1 MEIVN
6 KLIELKLL
14 DVVFT
19 SDGKEY
25 VTPQQLNRE
34 IQDELF
40 VNGGLKLHKPQR
52 RLLEFDI
59 ETIETKHS
67 RTRFSHRLPPA

>member
-40 VNGGLKLHKPQR
+40 VNGGNLLKVL
-52 RLLEFDI
+52 
-59 ETIETKHS
+59 
-67 RTRFSHRLPPA
+67 